1 MTTLQIK
8 ALIILGILLAAFGAG
23 WSVNG
28 WRLSS
33 NYQAEKLAQQEANQK
48 AFATL
53 LDQRDKMA
61 ADLTAATDAAMQKLG
76 ESQNETNRLRNR
88 AGSGAVGLRIAT
100 TCPTSGLST
109 QAAGDASV
117 DSGTW
122 AGLAPIA
129 QRAYFNLRAGID
141 QAAAQLAACQSELTI
156 RQ

>member
-1 MTTLQIK
+1 MSPATIK
-8 ALIILGILLAAFGAG
+8 AIAVLAILLAAFGAG

-28 WRLSS
+28 WRLNS

-53 LDQRDKMA
+53 LDQRDVKVA
-61 ADLTAATDAAMQKLG
+61 AITASDDAHMKQLQ

-88 AGSGAVGLRIAT
+88 IGSGAVGLRIAT
-100 TCPTSGLST
+100 SCPTSGLTTEGASN
-109 QAAGDASV
+109 ASV

-141 QAAAQLAACQSELTI
+141 QATAQLAACQSELKI